1 MESAFSYIEIKNFI
15 ISILPALIIAPVIFL
30 AIYYYNKHVRYRPKL
45 KVSFNKSKPR
55 SIIRKTNHLELLWI
69 STVNIRNQSKHT
81 SYDITGK
88 FALGPHTR
96 EHQSIDTLSLPN
108 NPLESDGS
116 LDIVVQTKV
125 FRKLADFLS
134 NSAEYEQLPLH
145 KPGEDLSLMAKL
157 KVEETYDVKFY
168 LKYKNQFGRT
178 FYTRFRKING
188 METNSYSVFR
198 PYLINDFFFRMKG
211 KLKRN

>member
-1 MESAFSYIEIKNFI
+1 MESDFSYIEIKNFI

-30 AIYYYNKHVRYRPKL
+30 AIYYYNKHVRYQPKL
-45 KVSFNKSKPR
+45 AVSFNKPKPR

-69 STVNIRNQSKHT
+69 STVSIKNQSKHT

-88 FALGPHTR
+88 FALGPHTL
-96 EHQSIDTLSLPN
+96 EHQSIDTLSKPS

-116 LDIVVQTKV
+116 MDIEVQKKI
-125 FRKLADFLS
+125 FRKSADFLP
-134 NSAEYEQLPLH
+134 NSADYEQILH
-145 KPGEDLSLMAKL
+145 NPEEDLSLMYKL
-157 KVEETYDVKFY
+157 KVEETDDVKFY

-178 FYTRFRKING
+178 FYNRFRKING

-198 PYLINDFFFRMKG
+198 PYLFNDFFFRMKG
-211 KLKRN
+211 KLTRN